1 MLFPKGDWIK
11 PTSLRDQSPWPSLF
25 KWLLLFFVNVQFSA
39 QANDRTY
46 VIGSKMFGEN
56 YLLSEVLAQYME
68 SKGYSIERKLGLGG
82 TLITF
87 GALQHKEI
95 DIYPEY
101 SGTFAKVILKN
112 ENLDSFKKVQEGATS
127 KGLRFHDPIG
137 FSNSYG
143 VAVRK
148 EIAEKYGLEK
158 ISDLLGKKD
167 LRVAFNFEFINRE
180 DGWPK
185 IKKVYGLE
193 FESIKTL
200 EQTLAYQAL
209 ATGKVDVIVVY
220 TTDGKVQKYEMKVL
234 NDDRNIF
241 PKYQAAFLAQP
252 ELPNEVHKLIA
263 SFSGTIDETKMMSL
277 NARVD
282 VDGEPYQKV
291 ATDFL
296 LEQGLIDSTQ
306 VARPLTRWK
315 EVVHRILWLT
325 WEHLY
330 LVLIST
336 FAACLVGIP
345 LGIMLFR
352 YQRFADPILY
362 IVGLL
367 QTIPSL
373 ALLVY
378 MIPLFGVSVQSAL
391 MALFLYSLLPILQNT
406 YSGLQSVSPRL
417 IHAAQGIGLYRN
429 EVLWSVEMPLAAP
442 IIIAG
447 VRVAAVINVGTATI
461 AAFIGSGGL
470 GELIVQGLTLND
482 LSIMQQGAIPAAL
495 LAVVVNVAFTTLE
508 KRF

>member
-1 MLFPKGDWIK
+1 MHCLKF
-11 PTSLRDQSPWPSLF
+11 LVMA
-25 KWLLLFFVNVQFSA
+25 LLFLQFSA
-39 QANDRTY
+39 LASERTY

-56 YLLSEVLAQYME
+56 YLLSEILAQYME
-68 SKGYSIERKLGLGG
+68 SKGYSVERKLGLGG

-87 GALQHKEI
+87 EALKHKEI

-112 ENLDSFKKVQEGATS
+112 ENLGSFKKVQAGAAS
-127 KGLRFHDPIG
+127 KQLRFHEPIG
-137 FSNSYG
+137 FNNSYG
-143 VAVRK
+143 FAVRK
-148 EIAEKYGLEK
+148 DVAEKYGLEK
-158 ISDLLGKKD
+158 LSDLKGKPD
-167 LRVAFNFEFINRE
+167 LEVAFNFEFMNRE

-185 IKKVYGLE
+185 VKKVYGLD
-193 FESIKTL
+193 FDSIKTL

-209 ATGKVDVIVVY
+209 ASAKVDVIVVY

-234 NDDRNIF
+234 EDDRGVF
-241 PKYQAAFLAQP
+241 PEYQAAFLVQP
-252 ELPNEVHKLIA
+252 DLPEDIHRLIMDFNG
-263 SFSGTIDETKMMSL
+263 SIDESTMIAL

-282 VDGEPYQKV
+282 VDGEPYQEV
-291 ATDFL
+291 ATDYL
-296 LEQGLIDSTQ
+296 IEKGMIDSSKSSEAP
-306 VARPLTRWK
+306 ARWEAVGRK
-315 EVVHRILWLT
+315 ILWLT
-325 WEHLY
+325 WEHIY

-336 FAACLVGIP
+336 FAACIVGIP

-417 IHAAQGIGLYRN
+417 IHAAQGIGLFRN
-429 EVLWSVEMPLAAP
+429 EVLLSVEMPLAAP

-482 LSIMQQGAIPAAL
+482 LGIMQQGAIPAAL
-495 LAVVVNVAFTTLE
+495 LAVVVNISFTWLE
-508 KRF
+508 KRFQL

>member
-1 MLFPKGDWIK
+1 MLF
-11 PTSLRDQSPWPSLF
+11 LRGRLKRLVVLNVIFFLF
-25 KWLLLFFVNVQFSA
+25 HVTGA
-39 QANDRTY
+39 AEGRTY
-46 VIGSKMFGEN
+46 VVGSKMFGEN
-56 YLLSEVLAQYME
+56 YLLAEMMAQYLE
-68 SKGYSIERKLGLGG
+68 ANNYAVERKLGLGG

-112 ENLDSFKKVQEGATS
+112 ENIDNFEEVQEGAHS
-127 KGLRFHDPIG
+127 KGLRFHEPIG
-137 FSNSYG
+137 FNNSYG
-143 VAVRK
+143 IAVRK
-148 EIAEKYGLEK
+148 EVAEEFNLEN
-158 ISDLLGKKD
+158 ISDLKGKSGLK
-167 LRVAFNFEFINRE
+167 VAFNFEFMNRE

-185 IKKVYGLE
+185 IKKAYGLD
-193 FESIKTL
+193 FKSIKTL

-234 NDDRNIF
+234 KDNRGTF
-241 PKYQAAFLAQP
+241 PQYQAAFLVQP
-252 ELPNEVHKLIA
+252 DLPEVIHNLIGE
-263 SFSGTIDETKMMSL
+263 FTEKIDEATMISL

-296 LEQGLIDSTQ
+296 LDRGFVDTFKTAHLAPRWQK
-306 VARPLTRWK
+306 VALK
-315 EVVHRILWLT
+315 ILWLT
-325 WEHLY
+325 WEHIY

-336 FAACLVGIP
+336 LAACFVGIP
-345 LGIMLFR
+345 LGIILFR

-362 IVGLL
+362 AVGLL

-378 MIPLFGVSVQSAL
+378 MIPMFGVSVQSAL

-417 IHAAQGIGLYRN
+417 VHAAQGIGLYRN
-429 EVLWSVEMPLAAP
+429 EVLRSVEMPLAAP

-495 LAVVVNVAFTTLE
+495 LAVVVNIAFTFLE
-508 KRF
+508 KRYQ

>member
-1 MLFPKGDWIK
+1 MRCLSALFLVIA
-11 PTSLRDQSPWPSLF
+11 
-25 KWLLLFFVNVQFSA
+25 LFFQFPA
-39 QANDRTY
+39 GAGDRTY

-56 YLLSEVLAQYME
+56 YLLSEILAQYME
-68 SKGYSIERKLGLGG
+68 SKGYSVERKLGLGG

-87 GALQHKEI
+87 EALKHGEI
-95 DIYPEY
+95 DLYPEY
-101 SGTFAKVILKN
+101 TGTFAKAILKR
-112 ENLDSFKKVQEGATS
+112 ENLRTFEQARDAALGMD
-127 KGLRFHDPIG
+127 LYFHEPLG

-143 VAVRK
+143 LAARK
-148 EIAEKYGLEK
+148 EMASELGLEN
-158 ISDLLGKKD
+158 ISDLKGHED
-167 LRVAFNFEFINRE
+167 LVVTFNFEFMNRK
-180 DGWPK
+180 DGWPGLSK
-185 IKKVYGLE
+185 TYGLR
-193 FESIKTL
+193 FNKIKTL
-200 EQTLAYQAL
+200 EQTLSYQAL
-209 ATGKVDVIVVY
+209 GNGKSDLIVVY
-220 TTDGKVQKYEMKVL
+220 TTDGKVLKYGMKVL
-234 NDDRNIF
+234 KDNLGYF
-241 PKYQAAFLAQP
+241 PLYEAAFLTQKD
-252 ELPNEVHKLIA
+252 LPQDVQDLVA
-263 SFSGTIDETKMMSL
+263 TLSGRIDEVTMVRL

-282 VDGEPYQKV
+282 VDGVPFPEV
-291 ATDFL
+291 AKEFL
-296 LEQGLIDSTQ
+296 LEQQLIRAGQGAESKGKWE
-306 VARPLTRWK
+306 AILTK
-315 EVVHRILWLT
+315 ILRLT

-345 LGIMLFR
+345 LGILLFR

-429 EVLWSVEMPLAAP
+429 EVLLSVEMPLAAP

-482 LSIMQQGAIPAAL
+482 LGIMQQGAIPAAL
-495 LAVVVNVAFTTLE
+495 LAVVVNIAFTWLE
-508 KRF
+508 KRFQQ